1 MTLNVDG
8 HIYYKD
14 GHHGGSDDD
23 DDNIGRAALFMAI
36 QSGFSQL

>member
-8 HIYYKD
+8 HSYYKD

>member
-8 HIYYKD
+8 HGNNKE
-14 GHHGGSDDD
+14 GHHGGGDDD
-23 DDNIGRAALFMAI
+23 DDNIGRAALFMVI